1 MVFEKVR
8 KIIVDV
14 IGLEED
20 EITLES
26 RFIDDLGA
34 DLFVMVEIVID
45 VEEEFDID
53 IPDEEVMKISTV
65 GEMVEYVKENM

>member
-65 GEMVEYVKENM
+65 GEMVEYVKENT